1 MPQPEKPCGF
11 ASAVSAME
19 KAVVF
24 RRSTG
29 PNRLPVFAQFASEVK
44 DVSG

>member
-11 ASAVSAME
+11 ASAVSAMG

-24 RRSTG
+24 KGEARL
-29 PNRLPVFAQFASEVK
+29 NRLPVFAQFASEVK
-44 DVSG
+44 GVSG